1 MKWRVIKAVAAA
13 ELFLVIS
20 ASSVA
25 AEWGQKDWGDLLW
38 GETVAQSDGNAGAAS
53 AGDDDG
59 DSIANDTDNCPVVAN
74 SMQSDV
80 DADGTGDACDT
91 FDNRNLTGGLAA
103 LTDRQEI
110 QLVYVGLLGRAADRP
125 GFDYWVDEISS
136 GKFSIED
143 LRHNIVNYQSEYLE
157 TLGLLS
163 RYDLIAELYA
173 NLFTRVPDAAGHVY
187 WATGGG
193 ASVQIDR
200 LVLALLNGAGV
211 SDTAALLNKAEVATY
226 YTDSYSFY
234 LKSDASQVIESVDSS
249 MASVEVAKKAVCE
262 C

>member
-1 MKWRVIKAVAAA
+1 MIKAVAAA
-13 ELFLVIS
+13 ALFHVVCT
-20 ASSVA
+20 SSVA
-25 AEWGQKDWGDLLW
+25 AQWGQEGWGQFLW
-38 GETVAQSDGNAGAAS
+38 GETVAQNDGNAGATS

-59 DSIANDTDNCPVVAN
+59 DSIANDTDNCPAVAN

-80 DADGTGDACDT
+80 DADGTGDACDE
-91 FDNRNLTGGLAA
+91 FDNRNLTGGLAT

-125 GFDYWVDEISS
+125 GFDYWFDEISS

-143 LRHNIVNYQSEYLE
+143 LRHNIVNYQAEYLE

-163 RYDLIAELYA
+163 RYDLVAELYE

-187 WATGGG
+187 WTTGGG

-200 LVLALLNGAGV
+200 LVLALLNGAGE
-211 SDTAALLNKAEVATY
+211 SDRAALLNKAEAATY
-226 YTDSYSFY
+226 YMDSYSSY
-234 LKSDASQVIESVDSS
+234 LKSVASQVIDSVDSS
-249 MASVEVAKKAVCE
+249 MASVEVAKKLVCE